1 MSPTRPWPTLPHSC
15 PTLPQQHLW
24 GFLVLRCVLFCKST
38 FKIMWARYA
47 YLHIESAT
55 DTRKYETYWISWCT
69 ARCQLNCK
77 YIACIA
83 WETTMHVFVRHSP
96 VSDIP
101 PFYPNAGFEV
111 SLMLAL
117 TNCSTNNWFASD
129 LRCHDAHVISLQCT
143 FGIHH
148 PHSTIWQPSGIS

>member
-1 MSPTRPWPTLPHSC
+1 
-15 PTLPQQHLW
+15 
-24 GFLVLRCVLFCKST
+24 
-38 FKIMWARYA
+38 MWARYA

-55 DTRKYETYWISWCT
+55 DTWKYETFWISWCT

-101 PFYPNAGFEV
+101 PFYPTTNFWKIEFWLIHSLHTEAVLAAMGISYVYIVTEIPPGRDLGATTCPAGWEFLKPGTARTRTTSV
-111 SLMLAL
+111 P
-117 TNCSTNNWFASD
+117 TY
-129 LRCHDAHVISLQCT
+129 
-143 FGIHH
+143 
-148 PHSTIWQPSGIS
+148 STILSRDVIRRR